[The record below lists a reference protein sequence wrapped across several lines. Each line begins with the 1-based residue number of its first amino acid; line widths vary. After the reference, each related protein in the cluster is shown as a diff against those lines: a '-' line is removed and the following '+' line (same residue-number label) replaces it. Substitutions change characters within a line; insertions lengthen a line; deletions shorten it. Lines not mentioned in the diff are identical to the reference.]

1 MVYVCIQPPWQS
13 ASSEVFDNSTEK
25 ASISVPLS
33 YFQSYKEFCLTIPPP
48 TVHIQSCPAS
58 SAPVLADWPWPRGS
72 NKRAFPSASSSA
84 MPVLLFAAKVRL
96 SHHQPSS
103 HDLQS
108 TQVTASASQPMPHN
122 HCNAFSR
129 LASGPPSKRHVLNSE
144 TTDIN
149 SMPSPA
155 RRLDGR
161 LGLPRQPPVSQRPT
175 MPIARSFGI
184 SCYPA

>member
-1 MVYVCIQPPWQS
+1 M
-13 ASSEVFDNSTEK
+13 
-25 ASISVPLS
+25 PLS
-33 YFQSYKEFCLTIPPP
+33 YFQSYKEFCPTIPPP

-108 TQVTASASQPMPHN
+108 TQVTASASRPMPHN